1 MSCAHSD
8 VTTVLALGGL
18 SGAVSATMVACRE
31 TSNVKASV
39 AAAICVASSATVV
52 LAGSPSLHST
62 GTLPML
68 PPVGDISRHCR
79 RSASICSERIFLI
92 TYEEQLAALAL
103 RHRVLAISQTR
114 AFAAAGGLSAQVGC
128 QLGTKRGVSTHFEF
142 PRRLHHPLMGCV
154 STLRESVDGAARTN
168 VS

>member
-103 RHRVLAISQTR
+103 YPHRLDVS
-114 AFAAAGGLSAQVGC
+114 SAQSVASRRT
-128 QLGTKRGVSTHFEF
+128 LSSPKAPSSLDGVCEHLTF
-142 PRRLHHPLMGCV
+142 G
-154 STLRESVDGAARTN
+154 VDGAARTN